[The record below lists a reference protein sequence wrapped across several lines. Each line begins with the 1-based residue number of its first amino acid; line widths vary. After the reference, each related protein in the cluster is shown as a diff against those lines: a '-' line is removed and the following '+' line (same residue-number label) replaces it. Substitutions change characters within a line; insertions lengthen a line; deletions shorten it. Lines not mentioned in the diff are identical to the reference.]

1 MDIKIEAISGRP
13 NTLNWTTRMGPLDAL
28 LHILNFVAPA
38 LGVGLF
44 ASLLAKLLWRKELR
58 AASLK
63 TLVVW
68 TALVGMG
75 VLVAGLLAFGR
86 DGRMATYGLLV
97 LSTTL
102 VLWWKGFVRPQ
113 R

>member
-1 MDIKIEAISGRP
+1 MNIKPEPRCQEASLTER
-13 NTLNWTTRMGPLDAL
+13 TRMGPLDAL

-44 ASLLAKLLWRKELR
+44 ASLLAKALWHKEMR

-63 TLVVW
+63 TLVMW
-68 TALVGMG
+68 TAAVGML
-75 VLVAGLLAFGR
+75 VLVAGLVAFGR

>member
-1 MDIKIEAISGRP
+1 
-13 NTLNWTTRMGPLDAL
+13 MGPLDAL
-28 LHILNFVAPA
+28 LHLLNFVAPA

-58 AASLK
+58 GASLK
-63 TLVVW
+63 SLVVW
-68 TALVGMG
+68 TAVVGMG
-75 VLVAGLLAFGR
+75 VLVAGLVVFGR

-97 LSTTL
+97 LSTAT
-102 VLWWKGFVRPQ
+102 VLWWKGFVRPM